1 MYHKNSTAKILN
13 ANTKMMTAASKSQ
26 LEMNAAAALAGLS
39 IPSND
44 TLMYGDYC
52 LERHMFGEMEI
63 TFPMKVRTLAI
74 EKTEQFSK
82 ESLMFN
88 H

>member
-1 MYHKNSTAKILN
+1 
-13 ANTKMMTAASKSQ
+13 MMTAASKSQ

-63 TFPMKVRTLAI
+63 TFPMKVRLP
-74 EKTEQFSK
+74 SK
-82 ESLMFN
+82 N
-88 H
+88 

>member
-1 MYHKNSTAKILN
+1 
-13 ANTKMMTAASKSQ
+13 
-26 LEMNAAAALAGLS
+26 
-39 IPSND
+39 
-44 TLMYGDYC
+44 MYGDYC
-52 LERHMFGEMEI
+52 LLERHMFGEMEI